1 MNSGRSFRQPLTQGF
16 TATAASLQFSSLAA
30 SSVGAT
36 AGSTLGRIR
45 RIASFSTAP
54 QPSSIPAIAG
64 GCRSSADSIAIHLG
78 SEGGLDHRLEQPL
91 HYLGGWSSNQRCAG
105 LFSAPSRPPF
115 SQDSRVPKWGV
126 LDDPKTSAYQLV
138 CNPPFVRAVGDAW
151 PPFAA
156 TYVGSSPL
164 PARNPSGC
172 RLRTCLAWWAEEPRP
187 LAAAGTSGTRC
198 IAARMKPSSL
208 L

>member
-16 TATAASLQFSSLAA
+16 TATAASLQLSSLAA

-45 RIASFSTAP
+45 RIASFSTAL
-54 QPSSIPAIAG
+54 QSSLIPAIAG
-64 GCRSSADSIAIHLG
+64 GCWSLADSIAIHLG
-78 SEGGLDHRLEQPL
+78 SEGGLGHQLKQPL
-91 HYLGGWSSNQRCAG
+91 PFPGGSSPSQRCAG
-105 LFSAPSRPPF
+105 LFSVPSRLPF

-126 LDDPKTSAYQLV
+126 LDDPKTSACQLA
-138 CNPPFVRAVGDAW
+138 CNLPFVRVAGDAW
-151 PPFAA
+151 LLFAA
-156 TYVGSSPL
+156 TSVEASPL
-164 PARNPSGC
+164 LVRNPSGC
-172 RLRTCLAWWAEEPRP
+172 RLRTCLAWWVGELHP